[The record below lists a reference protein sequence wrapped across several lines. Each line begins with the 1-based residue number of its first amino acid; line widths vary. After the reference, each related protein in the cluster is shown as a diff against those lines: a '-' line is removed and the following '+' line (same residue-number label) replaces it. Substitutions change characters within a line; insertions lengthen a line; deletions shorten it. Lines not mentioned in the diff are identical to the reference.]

1 MPDSASH
8 NAAVTAHRRR
18 VAALALHPDRGGDH
32 DAFIDAM
39 RAIDEGGHLS
49 KFDHPIVVVVRS
61 RRVRMRKVLLAMTAL
76 VQRRRVF
83 VDVNNVS

>member
-49 KFDHPIVVVVRS
+49 KFDQPIVVVRS
-61 RRVRMRKVLLAMTAL
+61 RRVRMRKVLVAMTAL